1 MNLLDVA
8 ELDQSLREYQIN
20 SKIEI
25 YKAWESTPSVMFQM
39 PTGTGKTRL
48 FSSIIKDTQR
58 CAHENHERYGVLV
71 LAHRTELIEQIDC
84 TLSQK
89 YNIAHGIIKSGYEE
103 DLRFPVQVASVQ
115 SLTRRIDKWQNKAF
129 SYIIIDEAHHAM
141 AKTYRKICNAF
152 PDAKILGVTATPY
165 RLSGESFRDL
175 FGALILSQ
183 GVNKF
188 IEQGYL
194 SQYEYYSIRPTSAM
208 QRIIDEIDDF
218 GTDGDYSETAL
229 INACD
234 KDYIRAGLVD
244 AYKEFAFGKKGII
257 YTINHAH
264 SQHVCEAFQQ
274 LGLNIVVIDSDTSAS
289 ERKKMVSDFRAGR
302 IDIICNV
309 NIFSE
314 GFDCPDI
321 EFIQLARPT
330 MSLAMYL
337 QQVGRG
343 LRPCSGKKGAV
354 IIDNVG
360 LFNRFGLPSARRQW
374 KRHFEGKKNINDVVK
389 HINKRKG
396 GSPKAD
402 FNEGDEKM
410 QLVYSYGKEY
420 QESVSNAVV
429 REAVLDAFSSAEH
442 FPIGIIGEI
451 EHFER
456 NSTIESIK
464 NREDYT
470 KEQKI
475 EAIRNVP
482 NIRSICRSIDGM
494 RHFNTVED
502 LEEYLE
508 EEINESFF
516 EDYEIML
523 KIENEVSQIFRFK
536 YDGKYGIGKKKVF
549 SQSEVSVFEKEDLC
563 LEDLFDI
570 ILEPVFDEIELPDAA
585 DQIVCKKDG
594 KTGLI
599 HGYTK
604 TEILPFKYEDIMT
617 VTDTVFCICKKG
629 KWGLQ
634 IDGELVL
641 NFDYDFVYPQRVF
654 PLFQKYVMVEKDGKF
669 GLCNINSP
677 SHYVKW
683 QFQPETELYNEHY
696 GAKTP
701 SKTCAIVDSGGNILS
716 PYLSNSIIVTC
727 SPEKRYLQEIGVG
740 IILNEDLE
748 FVCSFTGANDP
759 AVSDL
764 KTLRVFRNNKN
775 DKSGKP
781 KRETSDVNTLT
792 EKGKKDE
799 FKISDDS
806 ILLIRNGK
814 IQYDKHFEM
823 VKPSNIPEVFI
834 CKKSS
839 KYGLI
844 KANEKEV
851 ICLAP
856 ITYTSIV
863 CNEEGTI
870 SLINDSKKQIEEF
883 IFNPNIPGGEI
894 SLLSRRPKDSLQ
906 EAHIKKRKRE
916 CKLIINNC
924 VINDFELEDAEPL
937 FEFFFKFKQ
946 PYTLWGIFKVN
957 QKCQVEIVRNPVY
970 TDISIL
976 DAKQKLLRAE
986 REGKRPAIINLNQ
999 KI

>member
-8 ELDQSLREYQIN
+8 ELDQSLREYQTN

-58 CAHENHERYGVLV
+58 CSHENHERYGVLV
-71 LAHRTELIEQIDC
+71 LAHRTELIEQIDN

-115 SLTRRIDKWQNKAF
+115 TLTRRIDKWQKKAF

-234 KDYIRAGLVD
+234 KDYIRASLVD

-274 LGLNIVVIDSDTSAS
+274 LGLNIVIIDSDTSAS
-289 ERKKMVSDFRAGR
+289 ERKKKVSEFRAGK

-343 LRPCSGKKGAV
+343 LRPCSGKEGAV

-374 KRHFEGKKNINDVVK
+374 KRHFEGKKDIDDVVK
-389 HINKRKG
+389 HNKKRKG
-396 GSPKAD
+396 GSSQTD
-402 FNEGDEKM
+402 FDEGDEQM
-410 QLVYSYGKEY
+410 QLVYSFGKEY

-429 REAVLDAFSSAEH
+429 REAALDAFSSAEH
-442 FPIGIIGEI
+442 FPMGILGEV
-451 EHFER
+451 EHLER
-456 NSTIESIK
+456 NYTIESIK
-464 NREDYT
+464 DREDFT

-475 EAIRNVP
+475 EAIRGVSG
-482 NIRSICRSIDGM
+482 ISSLCRSFEGV
-494 RHFNTVED
+494 RHFQTVEE
-502 LEEYLE
+502 LEDYIEDT
-508 EEINESFF
+508 INESFI
-516 EDYEIML
+516 EDYDEL
-523 KIENEVSQIFRFK
+523 QKIENKVYQIFKFK

-549 SQSEVSVFEKEDLC
+549 KQSDLSVFGKEDLC

-570 ILEPVFDEIELPDAA
+570 LLEPVYDEIELPDAA

-594 KTGLI
+594 KAGLI

-617 VTDTVFCICKKG
+617 VSDTIFCVCKKG
-629 KWGLQ
+629 KWGLL

-641 NFDYDFVYPQRVF
+641 NFDYDFVYPQKVI

-669 GLCNINSP
+669 GLCNIGSSP
-677 SHYVKW
+677 HEVRW
-683 QFQPETELYNEHY
+683 QFPPAAELYNQHY
-696 GAKTP
+696 GAQTP
-701 SKTCAIVDSGGNILS
+701 SKTCAIVDSKGNILS
-716 PYLSNSIIVTC
+716 PFLSSSIIVTYT
-727 SPEKRYLQEIGVG
+727 PEKRYLQDAGGG

-748 FVCSFTGANDP
+748 FVCNYAGPKDP
-759 AVSDL
+759 VLSDL
-764 KTLRVFRNNKN
+764 KTLKVFRNNKN
-775 DKSGKP
+775 DKSEKP
-781 KRETSDVNTLT
+781 KRETPGVNSLT
-792 EKGKKDE
+792 EKSKKDE

-814 IQYDKHFEM
+814 ILYDKHFEE
-823 VKPSNIPEVFI
+823 VRQSNIPDVFI
-834 CKKSS
+834 CKKSK

-844 KANEKEV
+844 KATEKEV
-851 ICLAP
+851 VCLAP
-856 ITYTSIV
+856 ITYTSVV
-863 CNEEGTI
+863 CNEDGTI
-870 SLINDSKKQIEEF
+870 SLINDSKKQFEEF
-883 IFNPNIPGGEI
+883 LFNPPVSGSEI
-894 SLLSRRPKDSLQ
+894 SLVSRRPKDGLQ
-906 EAHIKKRKRE
+906 DAHIRKRKGE

-924 VINDFELEDAEPL
+924 VVNDFELEDAEPL
-937 FEFFFKFKQ
+937 FGFFFKFKQ
-946 PYTLWGIFKVN
+946 PFTQWGIFRVN
-957 QKCQVEIVRNPVY
+957 QKCQVEIVRNPIY
-970 TDISIL
+970 TDISVL
-976 DAKQKLLRAE
+976 DAKQRQLRVE
-986 REGKRPAIINLNQ
+986 REGKRPAIITL
-999 KI
+999 K